1 MNTFTDIEGARSHF
15 PENTIEA
22 FDAALDGGANALET
36 DVHLTRDG
44 QVVVFHD
51 ATGHRIAGV
60 HAAIAS
66 VDLQHALNWDVGF
79 QFETAHGTRP
89 FQNAGFR
96 MPLLKEVLLR
106 YPGVRLNIDIKPG
119 PHAVQAVVDT
129 VRQHGNPGDVL
140 LSGFEERVPA
150 ELRRQGYEGP
160 VGMGKSA
167 VIQFLAMPSLMLQGK
182 WAAGTRLQIPP
193 NLGPLSLGTKTTIGK
208 AHRLGLRVD
217 FWTINDGKQARK
229 LTDRGANGIMSDHP
243 GAMVRALGLPG
254 T

>member
-15 PENTIEA
+15 PEDTIEA

-96 MPLLKEVLLR
+96 PESRAGRPCSSL
-106 YPGVRLNIDIKPG
+106 
-119 PHAVQAVVDT
+119 T
-129 VRQHGNPGDVL
+129 
-140 LSGFEERVPA
+140 FETQRMSTCGLGQIWTRVGA
-150 ELRRQGYEGP
+150 ELE
-160 VGMGKSA
+160 
-167 VIQFLAMPSLMLQGK
+167 PS
-182 WAAGTRLQIPP
+182 
-193 NLGPLSLGTKTTIGK
+193 
-208 AHRLGLRVD
+208 
-217 FWTINDGKQARK
+217 
-229 LTDRGANGIMSDHP
+229 
-243 GAMVRALGLPG
+243 
-254 T
+254 